1 VNTHTHTHTYTELHL
16 FSATCD
22 KLYKFI
28 NWVVVSEEGRFTVG
42 LILIDEVAVVKKLM
56 ECKENR

>member
-1 VNTHTHTHTYTELHL
+1 
-16 FSATCD
+16 
-22 KLYKFI
+22 
-28 NWVVVSEEGRFTVG
+28 VSEEGRFTVG